1 MLAAAAALAYS
12 SSEDAPGHGRL
23 VPASQDQLHSLP
35 VNGRSI
41 QLGNAISAWWFAS
54 QPELEPHLRKCSRYF
69 ALNSGTFSAA
79 HQCESER
86 SMCFGKWLMS
96 RMDVGV
102 TPLPQHTRVAVG
114 KLLRSEALQGVN
126 GDMAQDGCTAL
137 YSTDVVALCASIM
150 GSDLRKMLKRY
161 AKQHDRRLLSPPGP
175 RKCIV
180 HYRVGDFLSFTQVPA
195 PRSVAEA
202 IASFDP
208 PPTSVELLS
217 VGGQHFPDW
226 NSGNSTDPNTSDAET
241 DSISAVSLQLIHQ
254 LLRNVRELLPNATV
268 RQAPAR
274 PPDEDFYRM
283 ALAPMLVVG
292 VGSFGISGALSAT
305 GRVRSPAAKNL
316 YQPWPDQPVRTVRP
330 GWTTYN
336 FDAWHTGWQK
346 LHAIANKH

>member
-1 MLAAAAALAYS
+1 MLAAAASLAYS
-12 SSEDAPGHGRL
+12 SSEEAPGHGRL

-35 VNGRSI
+35 VNGRSV

-54 QPELEPHLRKCSRYF
+54 QPELEPHLRECARDN
-69 ALNSGTFSAA
+69 ALNRSRSIVAD
-79 HQCESER
+79 QCESEH

-96 RMDVGV
+96 RVDVGV
-102 TPLPQHTRVAVG
+102 TPLPPRTREAVG
-114 KLLRSEALQGVN
+114 KLLRSEALPGVN
-126 GDMAQDGCTAL
+126 GDTGTDGCTAL
-137 YSTDVVALCASIM
+137 YATDIVALCASIM
-150 GSDLRKMLKRY
+150 GSDLRKMLKTY
-161 AKQHDRRLLSPPGP
+161 AKQHDQRLLSPPGP
-175 RKCIV
+175 RECIV

-217 VGGQHFPDW
+217 VGGQLPDW
-226 NSGNSTDPNTSDAET
+226 NSGTSTDPNTSDAEAG
-241 DSISAVSLQLIHQ
+241 SISAISLQLIHQ
-254 LLRNVRELLPNATV
+254 LLQNVSELLPNATV

-274 PPDEDFYRM
+274 PPDEDLYRM

-292 VGSFGISGALSAT
+292 DGSFGISGALSAT

-316 YQPWPDQPVRTVRP
+316 YEPSPDQPVRTVRP

-336 FDAWHTGWQK
+336 FDAWHVWE
-346 LHAIANKH
+346 